1 MLVPSLAS
9 EVLAALHQ
17 ALLHHFHLPLQN
29 SKNVTQP
36 CTQEKGL
43 KVTNA
48 QFMTYQYATSNIP
61 LIVDHELCPLCP
73 NLRLFPTFLGQKS
86 RFFVLFDTM

>member
-17 ALLHHFHLPLQN
+17 ALLHHFHLPQQN
-29 SKNVTQP
+29 SHVIQP

-48 QFMTYQYATSNIP
+48 HFMTYQYATSNIP
-61 LIVDHELCPLCP
+61 LIVDHELYPLCP